1 MIPFQVNRRYLEQR
15 VVETLDKAYTI
26 HWPFEQRD
34 SARGIRRSPLHDR
47 VAAAGA
53 VFGELAG
60 WERANWYA
68 VPGVDAVGQH
78 TYRQAALLRG
88 VGR

>member
-1 MIPFQVNRRYLEQR
+1 MPGSVLADWIVDGHPPVDIPETDPRRVIPFQVNRRYLEQR

-47 VAAAGA
+47 VA
-53 VFGELAG
+53 LS
-60 WERANWYA
+60 
-68 VPGVDAVGQH
+68 
-78 TYRQAALLRG
+78 
-88 VGR
+88 GRRVR